1 MKEYYTIY
9 AWGDCPY
16 CKEAKQAL
24 IENKTQ
30 FMYCLLDE
38 SPELLQHLKQKH
50 NWETVPMVVHSQ
62 INEAGHWVEEFI
74 GGCSDLLLKF
84 KK

>member
-9 AWGDCPY
+9 AWSDCPY
-16 CKEAKQAL
+16 CNEAKQAL
-24 IENKTQ
+24 IKSKIQ

-38 SPELLQHLKQKH
+38 SPELLKHLKDKH
-50 NWETVPMVVHSQ
+50 NWETVPMVVHTRL
-62 INEAGHWVEEFI
+62 NDAGNWKDEFI
-74 GGCSDLLLKF
+74 GGCSNLLLKF